1 MVGGRRRNPR
11 ARQGADVKIGPAARN
26 SFSRMPGSWFGIA
39 GSRRIRGWQGVRP
52 VCQIG
57 VHRDQHL
64 VLDLAALIRGF
75 RPCAPSARR
84 PDAPTAR
91 EGSPAS
97 FSALIARRRFR
108 TRRTVQTQP
117 PAKLRIL
124 SPQRFQ
130 LSLKRRN
137 PGHDFR
143 RKNHSSNRIMIFSPR
158 LPTQAPKTKIT
169 PHVTNQTHPTGQLRA
184 KRRGRSSH

>member
-75 RPCAPSARR
+75 WTPALFGTWCEMRGPAFESLPRRKPRGARAVIRRELWGFEGRGRSAGFGAGGEGGESRR
-84 PDAPTAR
+84 YGRRRRAC
-91 EGSPAS
+91 
-97 FSALIARRRFR
+97 LIAR
-108 TRRTVQTQP
+108 V
-117 PAKLRIL
+117 
-124 SPQRFQ
+124 
-130 LSLKRRN
+130 
-137 PGHDFR
+137 
-143 RKNHSSNRIMIFSPR
+143 
-158 LPTQAPKTKIT
+158 
-169 PHVTNQTHPTGQLRA
+169 
-184 KRRGRSSH
+184 RGKGPSAARQKDVATL